1 MFKDWIKNHKQNS
14 GLCERWP
21 PKMAIWWVKVGP
33 TKLQPGNQD
42 YYKLPYYHRN
52 VQIINPRN
60 VEGWEGEV

>member
-1 MFKDWIKNHKQNS
+1 
-14 GLCERWP
+14 
-21 PKMAIWWVKVGP
+21 MAIWWVKVGP